1 MARAEVEFRDLA
13 AIVTMHGEEAGHR
26 LSSAMAE
33 DVRAAIERVGGEP
46 HVRALILQGAGEN
59 FSVGADLKERAKL
72 PTEGWQ
78 RHHETF
84 ERLAATLQAVPQPT
98 IAAVRGWALGGGA
111 EMALGCD
118 IVIAAPD
125 ACIGQPEVLRGLVP
139 GMGGPQF
146 LQRRL
151 PHGLAAYML
160 YTGATIRGAEALALG
175 LVTFMD
181 EDPLARAL
189 AIAEEIAKAAPG
201 AVRSLRRLLQRQPS
215 TFAAAYKEELAAWRQ
230 AVGSG
235 DAAEGA
241 QAFIEKRP
249 AVFRDPS

>member
-1 MARAEVEFRDLA
+1 MA
-13 AIVTMHGEEAGHR
+13 AIVTMHGEEPGHR
-26 LSSAMAE
+26 LSSAVAE

-46 HVRALILQGAGEN
+46 HVRALILQGAGDH

-78 RHHETF
+78 EHHETF

-111 EMALGCD
+111 ELALGCD
-118 IVIAAPD
+118 IVVAAPD
-125 ACIGQPEVLRGLVP
+125 ARIGQPEALRGLVP

-189 AIAEEIAKAAPG
+189 AIAEEIAMAAPG
-201 AVRSLRRLLQRQPS
+201 AVRALRRLMQRQP
-215 TFAAAYKEELAAWRQ
+215 TAFAAAYEEELAAWRQ

-249 AVFRDPS
+249 AVFRDPL